1 MMTPQLSRTRPA
13 RTAPTA
19 NFPALAGSLLSVFV
33 MASGAIAADPAKPG
47 ESTAVV
53 KPAPAAGK
61 PGEIANASDLL
72 GQLESSGKGLKTL
85 QSSLRR
91 TRFFSEL
98 EGGDTHVWTG
108 RLIYDASTQT
118 PPPVQT
124 LRRFRIDFD
133 TVARGNVQ
141 NNAKTSWIF
150 DGEWLTEI
158 DHTAKQVHRRQI
170 MPPGQRV
177 DPLALGEGAFPL
189 PIGQQRDKILERFD
203 AELLPPEKF
212 EYFQGGKLPD
222 QLKETYQL
230 RLIPKPGRDEGR
242 RLAEAR
248 LWYRKGDLL
257 PRMAWTSEPDG
268 SRNEYYLWALKTN
281 EVLAPDTFDFKPGA
295 GWTVQVDAFKA
306 DKPAEPAAAPANPAK
321 P

>member
-1 MMTPQLSRTRPA
+1 MMTLMPA
-13 RTAPTA
+13 ALLAAPILIVL
-19 NFPALAGSLLSVFV
+19 AL
-33 MASGAIAADPAKPG
+33 ASGAIGADPAPPADRPG

-53 KPAPAAGK
+53 KPSAAAGK
-61 PGEIANASDLL
+61 PGEIATASDLL
-72 GQLESSGKGLKTL
+72 QQLENSGKGLKTL

-133 TVARGNVQ
+133 TVARGSVQ
-141 NNAKTSWIF
+141 SNAKTSWIF
-150 DGEWLTEI
+150 DGEWLTEV
-158 DHTAKQVHRRQI
+158 DHTAKQVHKRQI

-177 DPLALGEGAFPL
+177 DPLALGEGTFPL

-203 AELLPPEKF
+203 AELLPPDRF
-212 EYFQGGKLPD
+212 EYFQGGRLPEP
-222 QLKETYQL
+222 LKETYQL
-230 RLIPKPGRDEGR
+230 RLIPKAGRDEGR

-248 LWYRKGDLL
+248 LWYRKSDLL

-268 SRNEYYLWALKTN
+268 SRNEYYLWGMKTN
-281 EVLAPDTFDFKPGA
+281 EALAEETFDVKPQA
-295 GWTVQVDAFKA
+295 GWTVQVDTYKA
-306 DKPAEPAAAPANPAK
+306 DKPAETPAPASDTSK